1 LLPCLARFSLIH
13 GYQDSKEEFK
23 MRYIHKRR
31 AALEVRAA
39 EKSSK
44 AEQMTV
50 LILGAMALLGFLLT

>member
-1 LLPCLARFSLIH
+1 
-13 GYQDSKEEFK
+13 
-23 MRYIHKRR
+23 MRYVHRRR

-44 AEQMTV
+44 VEQMTV

>member
-1 LLPCLARFSLIH
+1 MLLANTAGKTR
-13 GYQDSKEEFK
+13 KEDYK
-23 MRYIHKRR
+23 MRSAHRRR

-39 EKSSK
+39 VKSSR